1 MNFKIKSV
9 ITFIFVFAIQFCFS
23 QKTITGKVSDNTGPL
38 PGVNITVKGTTN
50 KTSTDFDGTYSMKA
64 KEGDILVFTFIGMRQ
79 VTRTVDAQNVYN
91 MKMSEDT
98 KDLEIVVIGYGKQTK
113 KKLVQAVKVI
123 SNESIKDLVALSPQ
137 ELLQGQAAG
146 VQVVNSSGILGAGI
160 SVKIRGNAS
169 ISAGGRPLYVVDG
182 VPLND
187 LLLTSTQGG
196 QSLNP
201 ILEINPNDIE
211 TLSVLKDASAA
222 AIYGSRGSNGVV
234 LITTKRGKKG
244 QATKVTFDQNLSI
257 TNSTDLL
264 PLMNGDQYRQ
274 FKTLRNNG
282 GTDNP
287 ANFLP
292 GSFDWLDA
300 VDRTG
305 YSRETNIGV
314 SGGGEKTSFY
324 LSFGR
329 SDQQGFVIGNA
340 LQITNGRL
348 SLDHEISNKL
358 KVGANLS
365 YAETKNDRAGS
376 ENSTFAPFT
385 GAALIA
391 P

>member
-9 ITFIFVFAIQFCFS
+9 ITLIFVFAIQFCFS
-23 QKTITGKVSDNTGPL
+23 QKTITGKVTDAKGPL
-38 PGVNITVKGTTN
+38 PGVNITVKGSSSN
-50 KTSTDFDGTYSMKA
+50 ASTDFDGTYSIKA
-64 KEGDILVFTFIGMRQ
+64 KEGEVLVFTFIGMRQ

-91 MKMSEDT
+91 MKMTEDS
-98 KDLEIVVIGYGKQTK
+98 KDLEVVVIGYGKQTK

-169 ISAGGRPLYVVDG
+169 ISAGGRPLYVIDG

-201 ILEINPNDIE
+201 LLEINQNDIE
-211 TLSVLKDASAA
+211 SMSVLKDASAA

-244 QATKVTFDQNLSI
+244 QGTKVTFDQNLSI
-257 TNSTDLL
+257 TNSTDLI

-300 VDRTG
+300 VDKTG
-305 YSRETNIGV
+305 YSRETNVGV
-314 SGGGEKTSFY
+314 SGGGEKTNFY

-329 SDQQGFVIGNA
+329 SD
-340 LQITNGRL
+340 
-348 SLDHEISNKL
+348 
-358 KVGANLS
+358 
-365 YAETKNDRAGS
+365 
-376 ENSTFAPFT
+376 
-385 GAALIA
+385 
-391 P
+391 